1 MKDIL
6 KKGIYTG
13 LGLALATKDKI
24 NEIVED
30 VKKESDISEKEGEV
44 LYKKLV
50 EKSESYKTEAEKFIE
65 EIVETTLAKLNI
77 PTAKDI
83 EIINAKLD
91 KIEAFCCEKDNEIEK
106 SEENNVDDK
115 LEPNEG

>member
-13 LGLALATKDKI
+13 LGFALATKDKI
-24 NEIVED
+24 DEIVED
-30 VKKESDISEKEGEV
+30 VKKESDISEKEGEI

-50 EKSESYKTEAEKFIE
+50 EKSESYRTEAENFIE
-65 EIVETTLAKLNI
+65 EIVVKTMEKLNI

-83 EIINAKLD
+83 ALINEKLD
-91 KIEAFCCEKDNEIEK
+91 RIEGICTEDEEEIL
-106 SEENNVDDK
+106 VDDK